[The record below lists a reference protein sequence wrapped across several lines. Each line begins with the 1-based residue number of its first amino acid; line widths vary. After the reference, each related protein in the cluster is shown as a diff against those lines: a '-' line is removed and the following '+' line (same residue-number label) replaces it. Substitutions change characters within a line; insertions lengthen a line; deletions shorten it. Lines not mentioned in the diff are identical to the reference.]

1 MAAGPSDHK
10 IGTMP
15 VESQKGTFGG
25 FMNTTVYGGCM
36 LAVILLFPILVFCTA
51 LTWVPSLVLTAVFGI
66 ILGVALKLKGGWF
79 AAVIGLCVFLA
90 ILSVLVSLF
99 VGFVSTV

>member
-1 MAAGPSDHK
+1 MASGSSDHT

-15 VESQKGTFGG
+15 VESQKHTFGG
-25 FMNTTVYGGCM
+25 FMNVTVYGGC
-36 LAVILLFPILVFCTA
+36 LIAVILMYPILVFCTA

-79 AAVIGLCVFLA
+79 ASVIGLCVFLA
-90 ILSVLVSLF
+90 IFSVAISALVGLAA
-99 VGFVSTV
+99 T